1 MKLTHK
7 QRKIVEYARQNDNT
21 ITKKQACKLIP
32 FYINTEKHVG
42 DILSRM
48 VKSGMLIRV
57 KLGVYKLS
65 TGQKLAKNQTEI
77 FNPNQTKLL

>member
-1 MKLTHK
+1 MKLTPN

-21 ITKKQACKLIP
+21 ITKRQACDLIP

-65 TGQKLAKNQTEI
+65 TGQKLAKNQTEM
-77 FNPNQTKLL
+77 FNHN